1 MREFGVLSDPILKEA
16 FTRVNEGYYCDLCR
30 KERASFAERDKKQG
44 QFSNRLPGFSS
55 QKAGRP
61 TDVFIV
67 AHAHAGTDLDR
78 FRRQKT
84 LDDEMSE
91 MADYY
96 RGEPDKSFHQQQVR
110 LLLERLDEMDKSW
123 VFADVVKCFVW
134 KKGSDGEQ
142 NLASATKHC
151 GQYLEAQLQACRPRR
166 VVTLGDAVDRALGIP
181 KLAHGASAENAPC
194 AGLMLTVVHSMF
206 PSGRTADAWIRA
218 QGWKPVLESLSK

>member
-1 MREFGVLSDPILKEA
+1 MREFGVLSDPSLKEA
-16 FTRVNEGYYCDLCR
+16 FTRVNEGYYCGLCR

-55 QKAGRP
+55 KKVGRR

-78 FRRQKT
+78 FRGQKT
-84 LDDEMSE
+84 LAGEMSE

-110 LLLERLDEMDKSW
+110 RLLEQLDEMGKSW

-134 KKGSDGEQ
+134 KKGADGEE
-142 NLASATKHC
+142 NLRAATKHC
-151 GQYLEAQLQACRPRR
+151 TQYLEAQLKACQPHR

-181 KLAHGASAENAPC
+181 RLAHGASVDNVRC
-194 AGLMLTVVHSMF
+194 AGLTLTVVHSMF

-218 QGWKPVLESLSK
+218 QGWERVLERLSE